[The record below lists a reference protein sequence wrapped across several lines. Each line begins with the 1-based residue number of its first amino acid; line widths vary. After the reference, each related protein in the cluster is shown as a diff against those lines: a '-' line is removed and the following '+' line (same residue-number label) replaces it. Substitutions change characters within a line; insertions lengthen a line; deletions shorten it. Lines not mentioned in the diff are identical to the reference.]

1 MYFEAIAIHICDVHS
16 DNGEDTVSSS
26 SSQYSELTLKLQS
39 AEFIAAAAAAPAS
52 WNIMTAAVLVIQGR
66 SVKLVFIS
74 NPDLSKQLQVSF

>member
-1 MYFEAIAIHICDVHS
+1 MYLEAIAIHICDVHS

-39 AEFIAAAAAAPAS
+39 AEFIAAAAAPAS